1 MQGAA
6 GGDRERR
13 YAVVRSLAELPL
25 RRRTRLIAW
34 GLAATGV
41 LAASLLHLGA
51 EGLSAWHR
59 AAAGLSAEAT
69 VAAQAAALAMDA
81 NDDAQ
86 VRSALAL
93 LHTDPNVRSVVLRDR
108 TGQLVAAWPDSPR
121 GDSHSAA
128 GPNGFTGYVLD
139 VPVEPSLARRG
150 TLRVEGDFNGEFAT
164 ALEHCL
170 LFSLAIGAVA
180 AALVTLLLKFLSDDV
195 HAPVEGLLRSVRALR
210 ASDDLKGRLEESSR
224 GEFGALQTEINGLLG
239 GRETSESNL
248 RAYKSEFERRVLQRT
263 QQLDAAVAEAR
274 EAVSRAE
281 GASRAKSDFL
291 ARMSHEIRTPLNGVL
306 GMAELL
312 QDSPKLDER
321 QRRYA
326 VVIHQSGKALLQLI
340 NDILDFSKIE
350 AGKLE
355 LDKARFCVR
364 EMVEDAL
371 EIMAERA
378 QSKGLELVCDIPSEL
393 DTVVIGDSL
402 RLRQVIINL
411 LSNAVKFTERGDI
424 TIRVRMQPGV
434 PNADFTFE
442 VIDTGIGIK
451 PENCT
456 DIFDAFVQ
464 ADPSASRRYGGTG
477 LGLAICQQLV
487 QLMGGTIAVESDFG
501 KGSNFHLTVPL
512 PLDRTA
518 AREKKARGLA
528 TTRFLVVEK
537 SEAANRMLRQ
547 HLQSWGAFCSDLDSA
562 QAALARLRR
571 AFAGEFD
578 ALILD
583 AQLPGASP
591 TALVR
596 AVRDIP
602 AFAETPILMLYPGS
616 GEPPPEARD
625 VTGPVGWQ
633 NKPIR
638 RSQLRNALERL
649 LGRHEAEPQEPTTQ
663 SSTPAAAAAAARP
676 PSPSRRVLVVEDNP
690 VNREV
695 VAAMLQKLDYE
706 SQLACSGKE
715 ALQMLAAGSYGV
727 VLMDCQMPDLDGY
740 ETTRRIRE
748 WELVESRARTPIV
761 ALTANALSG
770 EAEKCLAAGMDHYL
784 SKPLSIEQLRA
795 ALEARTKSVETG
807 NAAVETRT
815 ASAEIRT
822 ASVEPHTLA
831 ETRPAPHQPPVGRE
845 PQTLDSNAVER
856 IRSLEATG
864 KPDLFE
870 RLAAIYAS
878 SSASLVEVLRRAALT
893 GDVMALRQAAHGLRS
908 SSQNVGAMGL
918 AAICQEVEQAADD
931 SRLDVAEELVER
943 LIREHESVL
952 QSLAQKPFA
961 ASA

>member
-1 MQGAA
+1 M
-6 GGDRERR
+6 
-13 YAVVRSLAELPL
+13 VRSLAELPL
-25 RRRTRLIAW
+25 RRRVRLVAC
-34 GLAATGV
+34 GLAAAGV
-41 LAASLLHLGA
+41 LAASLLYLCA
-51 EGLSAWHR
+51 DGLSAWHR
-59 AAAGLSAEAT
+59 AGARLSAEAA

-86 VRSALAL
+86 VRSALDL
-93 LHTDPNVRSVVLRDR
+93 LRSDPNVQGAALRDR
-108 TGQLVAAWPDSPR
+108 TGQVIAAWPHSGR
-121 GDSHSAA
+121 GDTHSAA
-128 GPNGFTGYVLD
+128 RPSGLTTYVLD

-150 TLRVEGDFNGEFAT
+150 TLRVDGDFSGELAT

-170 LFSLAIGAVA
+170 LFTLAIGAVA
-180 AALVTLLLKFLSDDV
+180 AALVALLLKFLTDDV
-195 HAPVEGLLRSVRALR
+195 HAPVEGLVRGIRALR
-210 ASDDLKGRLEESSR
+210 ASEEFKSRLEESSR
-224 GEFGALQTEINGLLG
+224 GEFGALQTEINGLLD
-239 GRETSESNL
+239 GREASESNL

-350 AGKLE
+350 AGRLE

-378 QSKGLELVCDIPSEL
+378 QSKGLELVCDVPAEL

-424 TIRVRMQPGV
+424 TIRVHMQPGV

-477 LGLAICQQLV
+477 LGLAICRQLV

-501 KGSNFHLTVPL
+501 KGSNFHFSVPL

-518 AREKKARGLA
+518 AREKTARGLA
-528 TTRFLVVEK
+528 TARFLVVEK
-537 SEAANRMLRQ
+537 SEAASRMLRQ
-547 HLQSWGAFCSDLDSA
+547 HLQSWGAYCTDLDSA
-562 QAALARLRR
+562 EAALGRLRR
-571 AFAGEFD
+571 AFSGEFD
-578 ALILD
+578 VLILD
-583 AQLPGASP
+583 AQLPGASAA
-591 TALVR
+591 ALVR

-616 GEPPPEARD
+616 GEPPPEARE
-625 VTGPVGWQ
+625 VSGPVGWQ

-638 RSQLRNALERL
+638 RSQLRSALERL
-649 LGRHEAEPQEPTTQ
+649 AGRVKTAPQEPATQ
-663 SSTPAAAAAAARP
+663 ASPPAAAAAAARL
-676 PSPSRRVLVVEDNP
+676 PSPARRVLVVEDNP

-715 ALQMLAAGSYGV
+715 ALQMLAADSYDL

-748 WELVESRARTPIV
+748 WELVESRARTRVV

-784 SKPLSIEQLRA
+784 SKPLSIGQLRA
-795 ALEARTKSVETG
+795 ALEARTTSVETR
-807 NAAVETRT
+807 NVAAETQP
-815 ASAEIRT
+815 ASAENRP
-822 ASVEPHTLA
+822 ASVETHTA
-831 ETRPAPHQPPVGRE
+831 PREQPASPARE
-845 PQTLDSNAVER
+845 PPPTLDSSAVEL
-856 IRSLEATG
+856 IRSLKTAG

-931 SRLDVAEELVER
+931 SRLEVAEELVER
-943 LIREHESVL
+943 LIREHENVL
-952 QSLAQKPFA
+952 RSLAQNPIA